1 MSTKAL
7 ADKIE
12 ETRYELEQLKQ
23 IRSEIEHDNKDE
35 KLIKKAL
42 IAVDYA
48 ISKTERDLNILM
60 KTPSEA

>member
-23 IRSEIEHDNKDE
+23 IRSEIEHDNKDSKAIE
-35 KLIKKAL
+35 KAL
-42 IAVDYA
+42 AAVDYA
-48 ISKTERDLNILM
+48 ISKTERDLNILL